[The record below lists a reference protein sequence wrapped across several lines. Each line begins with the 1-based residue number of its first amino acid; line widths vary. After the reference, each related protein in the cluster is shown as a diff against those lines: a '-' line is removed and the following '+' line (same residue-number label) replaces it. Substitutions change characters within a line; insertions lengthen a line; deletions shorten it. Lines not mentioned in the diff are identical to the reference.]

1 MDTNQE
7 LTDKVINIIRDKLGM
22 YATEAVALTADIVD
36 DLGADSLDEIEII
49 MALEDEFNIEIDD
62 NEISGMCKTVQSI
75 CDRVG
80 ELKAAQGK

>member
-1 MDTNQE
+1 MDTKQE
-7 LTDKVINIIRDKLGM
+7 LTDKVINIIRDKLDM
-22 YATEAVALTADIVD
+22 HTTEAVALTAHIVD
-36 DLGADSLDEIEII
+36 DLGADSLNEII

-75 CDRVG
+75 CDRFG